1 VTETP
6 PVDRADGPNATT
18 TGPATV
24 PADAVLSAARAQ
36 LSDLLAQ
43 PLAPGLYI
51 VATPIGHLADLTLRA
66 LATLASVDRIYCED
80 TRHSL
85 RLTTHYGI
93 TRPLSPYHEHNAATV
108 RPRIVK
114 DLTRG
119 ARLALI
125 SDAGTPLISDPG
137 YKLARDVLDAGARVW
152 AVPGP
157 SAVLAALTVAG
168 LPTDRFNFAGFLP
181 PKAAARRTRLELIL
195 GNEMTTVLFEAPS
208 RLADTLAELAV
219 LAPTRLVAVARELTK
234 LHETVAR
241 GQARDV
247 AAALANA
254 DIKGECVVL
263 VAPAT
268 AAPEIDDATL
278 TSHLKQALATS
289 PLSAAVRAVAAD
301 HGLPRKRVYDLALAL
316 KAEQPKQD
324 PQ

>member
-1 VTETP
+1 VTETSSTEP
-6 PVDRADGPNATT
+6 EVGPSAAS
-18 TGPATV
+18 ATV
-24 PADAVLSAARAQ
+24 NAVLASARAQ
-36 LSDLLAQ
+36 LLDLMAQ
-43 PLAPGLYI
+43 PLATGLYI
-51 VATPIGHLADLTLRA
+51 VATPIGHLGDLTLRA
-66 LATLASVDRIYCED
+66 LATLACVDRIYCED
-80 TRHSL
+80 TRHSQ

-93 TRPLSPYHEHNAATV
+93 ARPLSPYHEHNAATV

-137 YKLARDVLDAGARVW
+137 YKLVRAVVDAGANVW

-168 LPTDRFNFAGFLP
+168 LPTDRFQFAGFLP

-195 GNEMTTVLFEAPS
+195 ANEMTSVLFEAPS
-208 RLADTLAELAV
+208 RLADTLADLAA
-219 LAPTRLVAVARELTK
+219 LDPARTVAVARELTK

-241 GQARDV
+241 GLARDV
-247 AAALANA
+247 AADLAHA

-263 VAPAT
+263 VAPAS
-268 AAPEIDDATL
+268 PSPQIDDETL
-278 TSHLKQALATS
+278 TSHLKTALATS
-289 PLSAAVRAVAAD
+289 PLSVAVRAVAAD

-316 KAEQPKQD
+316 KGP
-324 PQ
+324 